1 MALRSRSRTGTATSG
16 PGRPP
21 ASDGRARH
29 RRPAEPRGRAPRR
42 DRRAAEEELR
52 RRAESLFDGDD
63 HAAHGR
69 RPPAWALTGTR
80 RIARAGS
87 SAAGNRPGAVDRAGG
102 AGRGAAADRVPD
114 RGRSAAVEHQG
125 AGGHATMAGNRAV
138 DTGRPGAGDRW
149 ADVGRPVVPER
160 SVEPGRSAAA
170 DRQAAQGRPTAAGGF
185 LAAGPSGGAVV
196 VDDEG
201 GTTNPEEA
209 GGASA
214 RGRRERAGLALRER
228 LPLWVQTR
236 CGMER
241 RSVAALSVLLVI
253 AVGFAVQHFWTGRTQ
268 PVRAPEVVRAA
279 AVPYGEHV
287 RDAVKGEAVPD
298 GAVRPGGP
306 GPAGTEIVVDV
317 SGKVRNPGIH
327 RLPAGS
333 RVEDA
338 LRAAGGVRPGT
349 RTDTLNRARF
359 LVDGEQVVVGG
370 PAPAA
375 AAPGSGTGTAAGA
388 GPTAPVSLSTA
399 TLDQLDALP
408 GVGPVLAQHIIDHR
422 TRNGGFR
429 SVDELREVNGIG
441 DRRFAELRNLV
452 RP

>member
-1 MALRSRSRTGTATSG
+1 MDRPADADRPEFGSSSAGAGRSPAPGRPAG
-16 PGRPP
+16 PGR
-21 ASDGRARH
+21 
-29 RRPAEPRGRAPRR
+29 
-42 DRRAAEEELR
+42 
-52 RRAESLFDGDD
+52 
-63 HAAHGR
+63 
-69 RPPAWALTGTR
+69 
-80 RIARAGS
+80 
-87 SAAGNRPGAVDRAGG
+87 AV
-102 AGRGAAADRVPD
+102 V
-114 RGRSAAVEHQG
+114 
-125 AGGHATMAGNRAV
+125 
-138 DTGRPGAGDRW
+138 
-149 ADVGRPVVPER
+149 
-160 SVEPGRSAAA
+160 
-170 DRQAAQGRPTAAGGF
+170 DRQAAQGQGRTE
-185 LAAGPSGGAVV
+185 AAGPLVAGPGGGAVAM
-196 VDDEG
+196 DDEG
-201 GTTNPEEA
+201 GAADPEEP
-209 GGASA
+209 GGSE
-214 RGRRERAGLALRER
+214 RGRLRERAGLALRER

-241 RSVAALSVLLVI
+241 RSVVALSALLVV

-279 AVPYGEHV
+279 AVPHGEHV
-287 RDAVKGEAVPD
+287 RDAAKGEAAPD
-298 GAVRPGGP
+298 GAVKPGGP

-375 AAPGSGTGTAAGA
+375 AAPGSGTGTAVGA

-408 GVGPVLAQHIIDHR
+408 GVGPVLAQHIVDHR